1 MTFARWRKCDFQVHS
16 CRDPNWMGARP
27 PGVGD
32 PMPDGKA
39 ASEADVHTARNTWAD
54 DFIDVCLA
62 KGLGAVALTD
72 HNEVV
77 MASYVRARLKARRD
91 AGEQIDL
98 WFFPGM
104 ELTAHTGVQALILF
118 DHDLHEEW
126 IKPAQ
131 AKLGIPHPDVD
142 PMKTKAPK
150 VTQTTCGYHEI
161 GGLLDEFEK
170 LRGRYIVL
178 PNVSDSSKHSVL
190 YDGGHAHF
198 RQMPY
203 VGGYLDAGQ
212 SIHTLGHTN
221 KVRLSGT
228 AKDWSGRSIYPI
240 PTSDSRSHDFAKL
253 GSNSTWIKLA
263 APTAEAVRQA
273 FLAPKSRISLQA
285 PQPPSLFVKELHIQG
300 ALTLDDSV
308 VELSAELNSI
318 IGGRGSGKSTLLEY
332 IGFGLGRSVYD
343 MPRDGYS
350 SGDRLD
356 DLIKD
361 TIVAKSATLRLILV
375 QDGAHFE
382 IVRGPGNSY
391 GPLVQY
397 PNGESQPVTVG
408 ALRDLFPAVI
418 YGQGELA
425 ELGKKA
431 SEHTELTDLL
441 QFVSPTH
448 KHEND
453 RLVLAIENAQAGVRR
468 GVEQQ
473 IEHWTLQADL
483 RKRITERD
491 ALRERVAALQKS
503 LPALAADDQ
512 ALVARFEKT
521 ASFEEKRKAASDH
534 VEQAVSDLDSI
545 VGDLLRKKELTNELD
560 AETGAFKAAYEAFY
574 SELED
579 GLKALKKRLAAKH
592 AAVKSAATEWAK
604 VAMGARKERDLALA
618 KLSEHKSTTAQIT
631 KLRDEVTQANEAIAA
646 LEAKVARLANAAPE
660 LARATQALK
669 TAVAEHEARTLEWA
683 TAIET
688 LSNQRIRAAVQNGA
702 EVSEIR
708 EAVDSVA
715 NKTGSQT
722 STREEGLRR
731 AITSDGVWNTLDKLR
746 ADCLAIVHWRL
757 LGTAIGEE
765 QPKLTD
771 LLGVLGST
779 AKIKTAVLSELNAQR
794 VLQLAA
800 AVPRPLITLRYCDDG
815 AEIAFEKASEGQRA
829 AALLFMLLE
838 QPGGPLIIDQPEG
851 DLDNS
856 IIADLTEKLHVA
868 KEKRQVFFASH
879 NANIVVNGSS
889 ELVVSLSVNA
899 QGKRAI
905 GVAGAIDQSQVRSVI
920 TRTMEGGEKA
930 FKDRLDKYGF

>member
-1 MTFARWRKCDFQVHS
+1 MTSARWRKCDFQVHS
-16 CRDPNWMGARP
+16 CRDPNWTGPRP
-27 PGVGD
+27 PGLGD
-32 PMPDGKA
+32 TLPDGSA
-39 ASEADVHTARNTWAD
+39 ASAVEVHAARNAWAD
-54 DFIDVCLA
+54 GFIDSCVK

-77 MASYVRARLKARRD
+77 MATYVRARLEARKA
-91 AGEQIDL
+91 AGEEIDL

-104 ELTAHTGVQALILF
+104 ELTAQTGVQALILF
-118 DHDLHEEW
+118 DHDLDEEW

-142 PMKTKAPK
+142 PLKTKAPK

-178 PNVSDSSKHSVL
+178 PNVSDASKHSVL

-203 VGGYLDAGQ
+203 VGGYLDVGQ
-212 SIHTLGHTN
+212 TIHTLTQKN
-221 KVRLSGT
+221 QVRLSGT
-228 AKDWSGRSIYPI
+228 AKDWSARSIYPI
-240 PTSDSRSHDFAKL
+240 PTSDSRTHDFSKL
-253 GSNSTWIKLA
+253 GSNNTWIKLA

-273 FLAPKSRISLQA
+273 FLAPQSRICLQA
-285 PQPPSLFVKELHIQG
+285 PQPPSLYVKELHIES

-308 VELSAELNSI
+308 IELSAELNSI

-332 IGFGLGRSVYD
+332 VGFGLGRSVYD

-361 TIVAKSATLRLILV
+361 TVVAKGASVRLVLI
-375 QDGAHFE
+375 QDGARFE

-391 GPLVQY
+391 GPVVHY

-448 KHEND
+448 KQEND
-453 RLVLAIENAQAGVRR
+453 RLVQAIQNAQAGVRR

-473 IEHWTLQADL
+473 IEHWTTQAEL

-491 ALRERVAALQKS
+491 ALKERVAALEKS
-503 LPALAADDQ
+503 LPALSPDDQ
-512 ALVARFEKT
+512 AVVALFEKT
-521 ASFEEKRKAASDH
+521 AAFEEKRKVASEQ
-534 VEQAVSDLDSI
+534 VEQAVAEVDAMSR
-545 VGDLLRKKELTNELD
+545 DLLTKKDLTNE
-560 AETGAFKAAYEAFY
+560 AGPEAAAYKIAYDTFF
-574 SELED
+574 SDLED
-579 GLKALKKRLAAKH
+579 GLKALKKKLAANQASV
-592 AAVKSAATEWAK
+592 AASSGEWIK
-604 VAMGARKERDLALA
+604 VAQKARKDRDAALA
-618 KLSEHKSTTAQIT
+618 KLSEHKATTSQIT
-631 KLRDEVTQANEAIAA
+631 KLRDEVTEANGVISA
-646 LEAKVARLANAAPE
+646 LEAKVAKLANVATE
-660 LARATQALK
+660 LTTATQALK
-669 TAVAEHEARTLEWA
+669 TSVATHEARTLEWA
-683 TAIET
+683 SAIEN
-688 LSNQRIRAAVQNGA
+688 LSNQRIRATVQSGA

-708 EAVDSVA
+708 EAVDAVA
-715 NKTGSQT
+715 TKTGSQT
-722 STREEGLRR
+722 ATREDGLRK

-746 ADCLAIVHWRL
+746 ADCLAVIHWRL
-757 LGTAIGEE
+757 LGTTIGEE
-765 QPKLTD
+765 QPKLGD
-771 LLGVLGST
+771 LLAVLGAT
-779 AKIKTAVLSELNAQR
+779 TKIKAAVLTELNAQR
-794 VLQLAA
+794 VAQLAG
-800 AVPRPLITLRYCDDG
+800 AVPRPYITLKYCDEG

-856 IIADLTEKLHVA
+856 IIADLTEKLHLA
-868 KEKRQVFFASH
+868 KEKRQIFFASH

-889 ELVVSLSVNA
+889 ELVVSLGVNT
-899 QGKRAI
+899 QGKRTVGI
-905 GVAGAIDQSQVRSVI
+905 AGAIDRPEVRSII